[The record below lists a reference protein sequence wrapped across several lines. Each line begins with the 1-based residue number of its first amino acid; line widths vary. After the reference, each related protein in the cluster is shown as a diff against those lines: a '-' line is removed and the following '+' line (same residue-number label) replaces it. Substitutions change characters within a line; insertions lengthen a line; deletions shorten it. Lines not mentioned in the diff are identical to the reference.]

1 MQCSLLCQSFKFINT
16 GHEIENSKLNLKKT
30 FFFFLHRLSTRL
42 ILAQQW
48 WRNKGE
54 LWELW
59 PRPWLVAAPRSRAR
73 VRPSLKKCLFGLPPG
88 NFLTQEGGRDFYFF
102 TFFFKL
108 NLSNIGKKKNKI
120 KISIEE
126 VLYVVANKILSA
138 GYFNEA
144 GVDSKQT
151 TILLWLK
158 FSNEYLL
165 C

>member
-1 MQCSLLCQSFKFINT
+1 MVEEQGGIVGALAKALQSRSAQIQGSGKAIP
-16 GHEIENSKLNLKKT
+16 KKMSVWIAAWE
-30 FFFFLHRLSTRL
+30 FLD
-42 ILAQQW
+42 
-48 WRNKGE
+48 
-54 LWELW
+54 
-59 PRPWLVAAPRSRAR
+59 P
-73 VRPSLKKCLFGLPPG
+73 
-88 NFLTQEGGRDFYFF
+88 GGREGVLFFYI
-102 TFFFKL
+102 FFKL

-151 TILLWLK
+151 TILLWPK

>member
-88 NFLTQEGGRDFYFF
+88 NFLTQEGGGDFYF
-102 TFFFKL
+102 TFFLKL

-151 TILLWLK
+151 TILLWPK

>member
-1 MQCSLLCQSFKFINT
+1 M
-16 GHEIENSKLNLKKT
+16 
-30 FFFFLHRLSTRL
+30 
-42 ILAQQW
+42 
-48 WRNKGE
+48 
-54 LWELW
+54 
-59 PRPWLVAAPRSRAR
+59 
-73 VRPSLKKCLFGLPPG
+73 
-88 NFLTQEGGRDFYFF
+88 TQEGGRDFYFF

-138 GYFNEA
+138 GYFSEA